1 MEKTMTI
8 IKDYDNDMLIHD
20 FMLINELHNISQWA
34 CCRGHA
40 ALEQE
45 LDKIITTLEELRA
58 STSRQSQDF
67 PAELALRDLDL
78 DN

>member
-8 IKDYDNDMLIHD
+8 IEDWENDKLLNDLMD
-20 FMLINELHNISQWA
+20 VGCWA
-34 CCRGHA
+34 SCRGHTV
-40 ALEQE
+40 LEQE

>member
-1 MEKTMTI
+1 MEKTMQYHEWI
-8 IKDYDNDMLIHD
+8 D
-20 FMLINELHNISQWA
+20 
-34 CCRGHA
+34 R
-40 ALEQE
+40 LE
-45 LDKIITTLEELRA
+45 DKLTEIYKALEELRA

>member
-1 MEKTMTI
+1 MI
-8 IKDYDNDMLIHD
+8 QDSQNDMLIHD
-20 FMLINELHNISQWA
+20 LKNLSQWA
-34 CCRGHA
+34 CCREHV
-40 ALEQE
+40 ALEIE
-45 LDKIITTLEELRA
+45 LDRIITTLEELRA

>member
-8 IKDYDNDMLIHD
+8 IEDWENDKLLNDLKDV
-20 FMLINELHNISQWA
+20 SCWA

-40 ALEQE
+40 VLEQE

-58 STSRQSQDF
+58 STSCQSQDF

>member
-1 MEKTMTI
+1 MQYHEWI
-8 IKDYDNDMLIHD
+8 D
-20 FMLINELHNISQWA
+20 
-34 CCRGHA
+34 R
-40 ALEQE
+40 LE
-45 LDKIITTLEELRA
+45 DKLEEVNKAMKELRA

>member
-1 MEKTMTI
+1 MI
-8 IKDYDNDMLIHD
+8 IRSKLARLIPSWIP
-20 FMLINELHNISQWA
+20 INILPI
-34 CCRGHA
+34 RIG
-40 ALEQE
+40 
-45 LDKIITTLEELRA
+45 LDVTTWSKITTLEKLRA